1 MKNPALIKAR
11 NSYSGDRRKMQK
23 SIINTRNRQLSQ
35 NIYMS
40 LNTKHTDLNNN
51 ILIIGG
57 SGCGKTFRFAKPNIM
72 QMFGS
77 YVITDP
83 KGEICRDTA
92 GFLKANGYN
101 VKCLNLLEPKKSSR
115 FNPFVY
121 INSDIDVIKLIG
133 NLIKNTTPK
142 ASNPSDPFWEK
153 AEGML
158 LQAIFQYVWR
168 EGVLNEET
176 GEVEHNIGAVLQLMN
191 EADFKEDPR
200 TGQKM
205 DSLLDKRMDKLELKN
220 PKHPAVLKYN
230 KVMRGAADTV
240 RSIIISANSRL
251 APLENEEIIS
261 LMSEDEINI
270 PQIGTEKTVVY
281 CVIPDSDDTYNFLVG
296 ILYTQMFQ
304 ILYQTADFVYGGELP
319 VHVTFLLD
327 EFANVALPDGYC
339 SLLSTMRSRSISSII
354 IIQNLAQVKAL
365 FEKTW
370 ETITGNCDTLIFLG
384 GNEKETQKYVSEQL
398 GKMTINKMS
407 HGQTKGKQGSSSTN
421 DDVLGREVML
431 PEEIRKMKRDECIVL
446 INGYDAVK
454 DKKIDTVNHPL
465 FKMLCSTAGS
475 YSFDGRL
482 ERSHRKTMEKA
493 IKNGVEN
500 GMSHIYTEKELSHMM
515 KLDEKDQREYKIE
528 YDICM
533 KTGDPLPEK
542 PPQRVFTLT
551 VEELMSID
559 VDEIDDDFDITDYIS
574 DEEMEE
580 NERRCQEE
588 YEREVEEEYNS
599 KIDIKK
605 ELKTPMQAELYLRL
619 TKEEFSVPQIRTI
632 MQLVKENEEFYT
644 VDMIL
649 NYFSPNMEV
658 EDMQDCIELLVNIAQ

>member
-384 GNEKETQKYVSEQL
+384 GNEKETQKYISEQL

>member
-281 CVIPDSDDTYNFLVG
+281 CVIPDSYDTYNFLVG

-493 IKNGVEN
+493 MKNGVESR
-500 GMSHIYTEKELSHMM
+500 MSHIYTEKELSHMM
-515 KLDEKDQREYKIE
+515 KLDEKEQREYKLE

-533 KTGDPLPEK
+533 KTGDPLPER

-588 YEREVEEEYNS
+588 YEREMEEEYNS

-632 MQLVKENEEFYT
+632 MQLVKENEELYT

-649 NYFSPNMEV
+649 NYFSPNMEI